1 MKKLVLLALLLFTFN
16 GFANKEVIKKPLVEH
31 QSKIKVQKE
40 KSYILYKFVYKT
52 SCGETAVSYSYEPVK
67 ASDLKAWVDA
77 MEEYY
82 CDPL

>member
-16 GFANKEVIKKPLVEH
+16 GFANNEVVKKPLFEH

-40 KSYILYKFVYKT
+40 NLYILYRYTYVT
-52 SCGETAVSYSYEPVK
+52 SCGETAVSYSYERVSRSDQQRW
-67 ASDLKAWVDA
+67 ASA

-82 CDPL
+82 CD